1 MGCPIR
7 KSTDYK
13 LFAPTRS
20 LSQLV
25 TSFFASRSQG
35 IHRTSLFAFKLYN
48 KLVYYLYALDFYR
61 FSLNMS
67 KIVN

>member
-1 MGCPIR
+1 
-7 KSTDYK
+7 
-13 LFAPTRS
+13 L
-20 LSQLV
+20 LLN
-25 TSFFASRSQG
+25 
-35 IHRTSLFAFKLYN
+35 YN